1 MKAQKGDRKGVKK
14 VAVQEKFA
22 PFQFHFLSICIYG
35 LVIRNSNFRVW
46 NHVENWQKE
55 WLSNAYV
62 LRLSDIFDDLISVFF
77 LEFENFAKIS
87 KKNYDANSL
96 NAVERFITDIVNI
109 INMM

>member
-62 LRLSDIFDDLISVFF
+62 MCYDCQIFSTILSLSFSRIWKFW
-77 LEFENFAKIS
+77 
-87 KKNYDANSL
+87 
-96 NAVERFITDIVNI
+96 
-109 INMM
+109 